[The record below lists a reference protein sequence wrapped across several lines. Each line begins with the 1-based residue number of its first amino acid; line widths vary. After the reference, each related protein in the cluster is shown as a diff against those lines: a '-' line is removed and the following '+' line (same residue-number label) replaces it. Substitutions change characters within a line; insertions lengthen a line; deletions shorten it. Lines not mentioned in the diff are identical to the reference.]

1 MEDVIELS
9 KNPRRTDGRT
19 DGRPAGEMAAVG
31 KVYWSDEINVF
42 EGTKGKGKKRSKGG
56 SERGGR

>member
-19 DGRPAGEMAAVG
+19 AGEMAAVG